1 MDVIIT
7 GKIPGAQWCFLAA
20 LILSGYY
27 SLPTLTNHRSATGI
41 AVSLRIIPTSL
52 APQPDEVR
60 FQFDCDDGRVI
71 QCSITDDALR
81 DLIDFHRVKNTDED
95 TSRVLLPEVERLANA
110 KYDAR
115 RLEEDG
121 GLLIRPADLVRYGFE
136 KRKKRA
142 A

>member
-1 MDVIIT
+1 M
-7 GKIPGAQWCFLAA
+7 
-20 LILSGYY
+20 
-27 SLPTLTNHRSATGI
+27 
-41 AVSLRIIPTSL
+41 SLRIIPKSL

-60 FQFDCDDGRVI
+60 FQFECDDGKII
-71 QCSITDDALR
+71 QCSITGETLR

-95 TSRVLLPEVERLANA
+95 TCRVLLPEVERLANA

-121 GLLIRPADLVRYGFE
+121 GLLIRSTDLVRYGFE